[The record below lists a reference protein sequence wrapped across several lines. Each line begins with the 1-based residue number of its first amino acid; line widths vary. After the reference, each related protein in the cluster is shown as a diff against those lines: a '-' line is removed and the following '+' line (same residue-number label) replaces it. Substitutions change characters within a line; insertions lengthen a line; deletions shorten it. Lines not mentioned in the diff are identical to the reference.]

1 MQFISNNNIIIQRE
15 LSELDLFTINF
26 VKILRKYTL
35 YVVVSGYVAI
45 LLGRSRASEDVDII
59 IPKLPHKVFE
69 KLILDLKKDDFYC
82 LQTDDVH
89 EMYDYLNDNFAVRFA
104 KNKTVIPNIELKFA
118 KNNIDAISLQN
129 TVKIKLNDEEII
141 TSALELQI
149 AFKEEVLKSPKDIED
164 ARHIRLV
171 AQEHLNIA
179 LLNEYKRMLHDT
191 Y

>member
-1 MQFISNNNIIIQRE
+1 MEFISNNNIIIQRE
-15 LSELDLFTINF
+15 LSDLDLFTINF
-26 VKILRKYTL
+26 VRILRKQTL

-59 IPKLPHKVFE
+59 IPRLTREVFE
-69 KLILDLKKDDFYC
+69 KLVVDLKKDDFYC
-82 LQTDDVH
+82 LQVDDIN
-89 EMYDYLNDNFAVRFA
+89 EMYEYLTNNFALRFA

-129 TVKIKLNDEEII
+129 TVTIKLNDEEII
-141 TSALELQI
+141 TSAFELQI

-164 ARHIRLV
+164 ARHIRTV

>member
-1 MQFISNNNIIIQRE
+1 MQFISKNKIIIQRE
-15 LSELDLFTINF
+15 LSDLDLFTIDF
-26 VKILRKYTL
+26 VRILRKHTP

-59 IPKLPHKVFE
+59 IPKLPHEVFE
-69 KLILDLKKDDFYC
+69 KLVIDLKKDDFYC
-82 LQTDDVH
+82 LQTDDVP
-89 EMYDYLNDNFAVRFA
+89 EMYDYLKDNFAVRFA
-104 KNKTVIPNIELKFA
+104 KTKTVIPNIELKFA

-141 TSALELQI
+141 TSSLELQI

-164 ARHIRLV
+164 ALHIRTV
-171 AQEHLNIA
+171 AREHLNIA